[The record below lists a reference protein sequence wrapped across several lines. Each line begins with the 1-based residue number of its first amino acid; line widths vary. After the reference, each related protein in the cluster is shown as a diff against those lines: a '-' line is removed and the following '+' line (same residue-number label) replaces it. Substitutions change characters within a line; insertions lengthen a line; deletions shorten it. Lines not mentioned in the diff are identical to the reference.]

1 MRITTKINLL
11 TTSWLIFILLITNVF
26 VFFSFMKITVNMEE
40 EVVFRKAHEIIEE
53 NKNPYSVALTDNL
66 LESYLTNHSFIR
78 IVNPH
83 SKIVKEVTNDRYLS
97 NIKAKFS
104 TKNESQLRKMREEQ
118 VLIVRVPISSHNR
131 IIGTLEIGERLMGL
145 EMRKDILLSI
155 LTVCSMIAVFLSL
168 LGGKWLS
175 NVIIRP
181 ISNMITT
188 MKEIEQSGILK
199 PILIQNETP
208 DELQKMAIT
217 FNRMIERLQENLEKQ
232 KQFVSDASHELK
244 TPLTVIKS
252 YVDLLRR
259 RGIQNEKIAMEAI
272 ETIYLESMRMQ
283 KMTEALLD
291 LATSEKETMLEIK
304 SVNLISICQ
313 HILHQLQNVYKRQ
326 ILLHYSLNPIMV
338 EVDELKMKQVIIILL
353 DNAIKYSKDKIEVFV
368 EKYEKHVAIWIKDYG
383 IGIPKEDIKH
393 IFERFYRV
401 DKSRNRETGG
411 TGLGLSIAKN
421 IIKQH
426 QGEINIRSEEGKG
439 TEVEL
444 LIPTSYINH

>member
-1 MRITTKINLL
+1 MKITTKINLL
-11 TTSWLIFILLITNVF
+11 TTAWLIFILLITNVF
-26 VFFSFMKITVNMEE
+26 VFFSFMKITVDMEE
-40 EVVFRKAHEIIEE
+40 EVVFRKAHQIIEE
-53 NKNPYSVALTDNL
+53 NKNPYSVALTENL

-131 IIGTLEIGERLMGL
+131 VIGTLEIGERLMGL

-175 NVIIRP
+175 NVIMRP

-188 MKEIEQSGILK
+188 MKEIEQSGVLK

-252 YVDLLRR
+252 YADLLRR
-259 RGIQNEKIAMEAI
+259 RGIQNEKIALEAI
-272 ETIYLESMRMQ
+272 ETIYSESMRMQ

-291 LATSEKETMLEIK
+291 LATSEQENMLEIK
-304 SVNLISICQ
+304 LVNLISICQ

-326 ILLHYSLNPIMV
+326 ILLHYSQNPIMV

-368 EKYEKHVAIWIKDYG
+368 EKYENHVAIRVKDYG
-383 IGIPKEDIKH
+383 IGIPEEDIKH

-426 QGEINIRSEEGKG
+426 RGEINIRSEEGKG

-444 LIPTSYINH
+444 LLPISYSNH

>member
-444 LIPTSYINH
+444 LIPTSYSNH

>member
-1 MRITTKINLL
+1 
-11 TTSWLIFILLITNVF
+11 
-26 VFFSFMKITVNMEE
+26 MEE